1 MGVSGTSEEALGAS
15 EISTKNKSRI
25 GWVWGRQ
32 LAVKQPSSAL
42 VPEPHGEQLVAVL
55 AVE

>member
-1 MGVSGTSEEALGAS
+1 MGEERRNKEALGAS
-15 EISTKNKSRI
+15 EISIKINT
-25 GWVWGRQ
+25 GMEWAWGRQ

-55 AVE
+55 AIE